1 MRALCRQM
9 LDSRIFEAL
18 PILAD
23 ALQDAGC
30 TDHDLLAQCRD
41 PNANR
46 IQAERL
52 VNLVYSDETAA
63 AVRWL
68 EQFVRDIN
76 YRDYKNLDD
85 RVGTPSD
92 SNPHTYERIMRA
104 AQNSLISGGMSF
116 ASDAGA
122 DFFRE
127 SKDNRREFFWHWSLV
142 TGVMV
147 PEDVRERMRFSCSC

>member
-9 LDSRIFEAL
+9 LDSRNFEAL

-30 TDHDLLAQCRD
+30 ADLDLLAQCRD
-41 PNANR
+41 PNVSR

-76 YRDYKNLDD
+76 YRDYKDADD

-92 SNPHTYERIMRA
+92 SNPHTYERIIGA
-104 AQNSLISGGMSF
+104 AENSLTSGGMGF

-122 DFFRE
+122 DFFRK
-127 SKDNRREFFWHWSLV
+127 SKENRREFFSHWSIV

-147 PEDVRERMRFSCSC
+147 SEDVRERMRFSCSC